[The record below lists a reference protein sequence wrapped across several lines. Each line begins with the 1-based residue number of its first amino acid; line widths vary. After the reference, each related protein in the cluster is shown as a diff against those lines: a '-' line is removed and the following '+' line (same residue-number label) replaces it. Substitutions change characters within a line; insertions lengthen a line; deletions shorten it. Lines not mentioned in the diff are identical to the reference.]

1 MPPDSAT
8 QNRLQLFPA
17 IEPYATHRLKVSDL
31 HEIHVEECGNPD
43 GKPVL
48 MVHGGPG
55 AGCGPN
61 MRRYHDPAAYRII
74 LFDQRGCGRST
85 PHAELREN
93 TTWDLIA
100 DIETI
105 RVHLGIET
113 WQLLGGSWGS
123 CLALAYAETHPE
135 RVSELVLRGIF
146 TLRQSELR
154 WFYQEGASWLL
165 PEAFEAYQA
174 PIAAEERHD
183 MIGAYYRLLTSD
195 DEAARIKAA
204 RAWSMWE
211 GNALSLLPD
220 PLRVSAFGSPYYALA
235 FARIEAHYFI
245 NKGFFDRDDFILANA
260 GRIAGI
266 PGVIVHGRYDLCTPV
281 AIAWD
286 LTKAWPG
293 ADLRIVPDAGHAMSE
308 PGNIHELIAATER
321 FKTRST

>member
-1 MPPDSAT
+1 MPPDASA
-8 QNRLQLFPA
+8 QIRLQLFPT

-61 MRRYHDPAAYRII
+61 MRRYHDPDAYRII

-93 TTWDLIA
+93 TTWDLVA
-100 DIETI
+100 DMETI
-105 RVHLGIET
+105 RAHLGIDT

-146 TLRQSELR
+146 TLREREVR

-165 PEAFEAYQA
+165 PEAFEAYQSII
-174 PIAAEERHD
+174 PEDERDD
-183 MIGAYYRLLTSD
+183 MVGAYHRRLTSG
-195 DEAARIKAA
+195 DEASQIQFARSWA
-204 RAWSMWE
+204 MWE

-220 PLRVSAFGSPYYALA
+220 PMRVSAFGSPYYARA
-235 FARIEAHYFI
+235 FARIEAHYFV
-245 NKGFFDRDDFILANA
+245 NKGFFDRDDYLLANA
-260 GRIAGI
+260 GRIADI
-266 PGVIVHGRYDLCTPV
+266 PGVIVHGRYDLCTPA

-286 LTKAWPG
+286 LSKVWPKAE
-293 ADLRIVPDAGHAMSE
+293 LNIVPDAGHAMSE
-308 PGNIHELIAATER
+308 PGNIHELITATER
-321 FKTRST
+321 FKAR